1 MCYLTAPKHDYFMT
15 MVLDIVSN
23 ICMYV
28 IVKVGKYRR
37 WVKLKYS
44 RLTAE
49 ML

>member
-28 IVKVGKYRR
+28 CYCESWEIQ
-37 WVKLKYS
+37 
-44 RLTAE
+44 E
-49 ML
+49 MG